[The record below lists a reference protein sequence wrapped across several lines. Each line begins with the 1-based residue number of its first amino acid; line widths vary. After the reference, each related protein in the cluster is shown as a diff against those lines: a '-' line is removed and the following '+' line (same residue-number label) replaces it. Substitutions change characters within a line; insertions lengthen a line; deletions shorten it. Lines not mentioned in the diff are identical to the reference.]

1 MISGFACILF
11 RNKVFTFSIKKS
23 VTVAGNQVSKTRN
36 CCNMEEVLNQD
47 CVQKDAKSNK
57 RSFEL
62 SHEVEPAQVEETVKR
77 ARSQKKKKFA
87 LLLSYCGQGY
97 LGMQFNHGFKT
108 IEGELF
114 QAFLKLGIM
123 DDDSL
128 NTPQSIHFQRAARTD
143 KGVSAIRQVVSLKM
157 RIPDE
162 DLCKELNS
170 LLPHCVQV
178 LATRKVTAGFNSKT
192 ACDSRSYAYVM
203 PTFAFASKEVPPSH
217 QFRLKSETLDQV
229 NSLLSFFKGTRNY
242 HNFTSG
248 RPAQDPSCKRYVT
261 HFSCSLPFIVK
272 DVEFVKIT
280 IKGQSFMLHQ
290 IRKMIGLT
298 IAIMRGFTSKEIL
311 EKAFK
316 MERVN
321 IPTAPSLNLLL
332 EEPHYDSYNRRYG
345 SDGVHE
351 ALDWS
356 SCAVDVDQFYKN
368 SILPVIYEGEMDSPD
383 GGSMKNWLLTSLP
396 LHTYE
401 FPLKP
406 EEKLPDLVCD

>member
-1 MISGFACILF
+1 MIFGLVCKLF
-11 RNKVFTFSIKKS
+11 RSKLYTFSKRKL
-23 VTVAGNQVSKTRN
+23 VTVAGNQVSKTGN
-36 CCNMEEVLNQD
+36 CSKMEEVPNQN
-47 CVQKDAKSNK
+47 CIQKDAKSIK
-57 RSFEL
+57 RPFEI
-62 SHEVEPAQVEETVKR
+62 SHEAESAPVEETVKR

-87 LLLSYCGQGY
+87 ILLSYCGQGY
-97 LGMQFNHGFKT
+97 LGMQFNQGFKT

-143 KGVSAIRQVVSLKM
+143 KGVSAIRQVISLKM
-157 RIPDE
+157 RLPDE
-162 DLCKELNS
+162 NLCKELNS
-170 LLPHCVQV
+170 LLSHCVRV
-178 LATRKVTAGFNSKT
+178 FAVRKVTAGFNSKT

-203 PTFAFASKEVPPSH
+203 PTFAFASKEVAPSH
-217 QFRLKSETLDQV
+217 QFRLISETVDQV

-261 HFSCSLPFIVK
+261 QFSCSLPFIVK
-272 DVEFVKIT
+272 DMEFVKIT

-298 IAIMRGFTSKEIL
+298 VAIMRGYTSKEIL

-332 EEPHYDSYNRRYG
+332 EE
-345 SDGVHE
+345 
-351 ALDWS
+351 L
-356 SCAVDVDQFYKN
+356 
-368 SILPVIYEGEMDSPD
+368 
-383 GGSMKNWLLTSLP
+383 
-396 LHTYE
+396 
-401 FPLKP
+401 
-406 EEKLPDLVCD
+406 

>member
-1 MISGFACILF
+1 M
-11 RNKVFTFSIKKS
+11 
-23 VTVAGNQVSKTRN
+23 
-36 CCNMEEVLNQD
+36 
-47 CVQKDAKSNK
+47 
-57 RSFEL
+57 
-62 SHEVEPAQVEETVKR
+62 SHETEPAQVQETVKR
-77 ARSQKKKKFA
+77 ARFQKKKKFA
-87 LLLSYCGQGY
+87 ILLSYCGQGY

-128 NTPQSIHFQRAARTD
+128 STPQSIHFQRAARTD
-143 KGVSAIRQVVSLKM
+143 KGVILLYFLLKTSLN
-157 RIPDE
+157 E
-162 DLCKELNS
+162 NLCKELNS
-170 LLPHCVQV
+170 LLPHCVKV
-178 LATRKVTAGFNSKT
+178 LAVRKVTAGFNSKT

-203 PTFAFASKEVPPSH
+203 PTFAFASKEVAPSH
-217 QFRLKSETLDQV
+217 QFRLMSETLDQV
-229 NSLLSFFKGTRNY
+229 NSLLS
-242 HNFTSG
+242 
-248 RPAQDPSCKRYVT
+248 PAQDPSCKRYVT
-261 HFSCSLPFIVK
+261 QFSCSLPFIVK
-272 DVEFVKIT
+272 EAEFVKIT

-298 IAIMRGFTSKEIL
+298 IAIMRGYTSKEIL

-356 SCAVDVDQFYKN
+356 SCAVD
-368 SILPVIYEGEMDSPD
+368 IGCPD

-406 EEKLPDLVCD
+406 EEKLSDPVCE